1 VNNLVGALWMIMA
14 MACFALVDTCI
25 KLATESVPRAQVV
38 VVMGAVGLLAFA
50 LAARARGLKPMPPA
64 IFRGPSLLRAAG
76 EAGATTCFVFS
87 LSEVDLSLFTTI
99 VQANPLIVVLGA
111 ALFLGEPVGWR
122 RWAAIVLGMV
132 GVLIVLRPTGEDFNA
147 FALLVFLGVLSQSIR
162 DLATRRV
169 APGIHTL
176 QLSCGSFLALIGA
189 GFVIGI
195 VQDTPPMRPQGLA
208 WLYLFGAAGL
218 FMPAIYAMVAA
229 MRVGEIGFV
238 APFRYSRIL
247 FGLGLGVVIFGET
260 LDAYTLSGAAL
271 IVGTG
276 LYSFWRETRKRPAQG
291 APG

>member
-1 VNNLVGALWMIMA
+1 MNNIIGALWMILA
-14 MACFALVDTCI
+14 MALFALVDTCI

-38 VVMGAVGLLAFA
+38 VVIGAVGLLVFA
-50 LAARARGLKPMPPA
+50 LAARARGLKPLPA
-64 IFRGPSLLRAAG
+64 EVIRGPSLLRAAG

-99 VQANPLIVVLGA
+99 VQANPLLVVLGA
-111 ALFLGEPVGWR
+111 ALFLDEPVGWR
-122 RWAAIVLGMV
+122 RWSAIVLGMV
-132 GVLIVLRPTGEDFNA
+132 GVLIVLRPTGADFNV
-147 FALLVFLGVLSQSIR
+147 FALLVFLGVLSQAIR

-176 QLSCGSFLALIGA
+176 QLSCGSYLGLIAA

-195 VQDTPPMRPQGLA
+195 AQNTPPIRPEGMA

-218 FMPAIYAMVAA
+218 FMPAIYSMVAS
-229 MRVGEIGFV
+229 MRVGEVGFV

-247 FGLGLGVVIFGET
+247 FGLGLGVFIFGER
-260 LDAYTLSGAAL
+260 LDTYTLAGATL

-276 LYSFWRETRKRPAQG
+276 LYSFWRETRQG
-291 APG
+291 AAAR

>member
-25 KLATESVPRAQVV
+25 KLATASVPRAQVV

-50 LAARARGLKPMPPA
+50 LAARARGLRPMPSA

-122 RWAAIVLGMV
+122 RWAAIALGMV

-169 APGIHTL
+169 AAGIHTL
-176 QLSCGSFLALIGA
+176 QLSCGSFLALIAA
-189 GFVIGI
+189 GFIIGI
-195 VQDTPPMRPQGLA
+195 VQDTPPMRPEGMA

-260 LDAYTLSGAAL
+260 LDAYTLTGAAL

>member
-1 VNNLVGALWMIMA
+1 MNNLIGALWMIMA
-14 MACFALVDTCI
+14 MAFFALVDTCI
-25 KLATESVPRAQVV
+25 KLATVSVPRAQVV

-50 LAARARGLKPMPPA
+50 LAARARGLKPMPPE

-122 RWAAIVLGMV
+122 RWAAILLGMF
-132 GVLIVLRPTGEDFNA
+132 GVLIVLRPTGEGFNA

-169 APGIHTL
+169 AEGVHTL
-176 QLSCGSFLALIGA
+176 QLSCGSFLALIAA
-189 GFVIGI
+189 GFIIGI
-195 VQDTPPMRPQGLA
+195 VQNTPPMRPEGMA

-247 FGLGLGVVIFGET
+247 FGLGLGVLIFGER
-260 LDAYTLSGAAL
+260 LDAYTLTGATL

-276 LYSFWRETRKRPAQG
+276 LYSFWRETRKRPTEG

>member
-1 VNNLVGALWMIMA
+1 VNNLIGAFWMIMA

-25 KLATESVPRAQVV
+25 KLATVSVPRAQVV

-50 LAARARGLKPMPPA
+50 LAARARGLKPMPPE

-76 EAGATTCFVFS
+76 EAGASTCFVFS

-99 VQANPLIVVLGA
+99 VQANPLLVVLGA

-122 RWAAIVLGMV
+122 RWLAILLGMV
-132 GVLIVLRPTGEDFNA
+132 GVLIVLRPTGGDFNA

-169 APGIHTL
+169 AKGIHTL
-176 QLSCGSFLALIGA
+176 QLSCGSFLALIAA

-195 VQDTPPMRPQGLA
+195 VQNTPPIRPEGMA

-260 LDAYTLSGAAL
+260 LDAYTLTGAAL

-276 LYSFWRETRKRPAQG
+276 LYSLWRETRKRPATG
-291 APG
+291 ATG

>member
-1 VNNLVGALWMIMA
+1 MA

-25 KLATESVPRAQVV
+25 KLATVSVPRAQVV

-50 LAARARGLKPMPPA
+50 LAARARGLKPMPPE

-76 EAGATTCFVFS
+76 EAGASTCFVFS

-99 VQANPLIVVLGA
+99 VQANPLLVVLGA

-122 RWAAIVLGMV
+122 RWLAILLGMV
-132 GVLIVLRPTGEDFNA
+132 GVLIVLRPTGGDFNA

-169 APGIHTL
+169 AKGIHTL
-176 QLSCGSFLALIGA
+176 QLSCGSFLALIAA

-195 VQDTPPMRPQGLA
+195 VQNTPPIRPEGMA

-260 LDAYTLSGAAL
+260 LDAYTLTGAAL

-276 LYSFWRETRKRPAQG
+276 LYSLWRETRKRPATG
-291 APG
+291 ATG